1 MPTGM
6 LVMKWDERMGVNIL
20 ASYPEETE
28 IQERTL
34 MQVYSQHEFTGE
46 AGLVVLSAGAVH
58 LASYYTGPETS
69 VYVILLLTAEEDGD
83 AHEEGLVEISRQILT
98 TLEPEPLGKMLPSLF
113 QRLSIYPTLN
123 EEQRLAM
130 LYNSAVKRMILERLR
145 SESLLPKSEITIW
158 LKDQYQEGFV
168 DLDSI
173 MSSLVKNGLVKI
185 SSVQGISSDIVF
197 FNRDLM
203 VLRVPPAAL
212 IKDPAGRH
220 LPESLVDDYKTEVR
234 NFFLNYE
241 VSKEDNI
248 KVIDEVLLDPA
259 VYESVRLMREAIVT
273 RNELEKL
280 RKKGVDNV
288 DRVLKILWQN
298 KMIAVF
304 KDEKDTEYYALLSD
318 FHILKIYPKY
328 NVDTIRE
335 QYRSRTK
342 NPNSLVKALDL
353 MKSEYYSML
362 EEQKSASKA
371 EDAA

>member
-1 MPTGM
+1 
-6 LVMKWDERMGVNIL
+6 MKWDERMGVNIL
-20 ASYPEETE
+20 ATYPEETE

-46 AGLVVLSAGAVH
+46 AGLVVLSAGAIH

-83 AHEEGLVEISRQILT
+83 AYEEGLVEISRQILT
-98 TLEPEPLGKMLPSLF
+98 TLDPEPLKKMLPSLF

-123 EEQRLAM
+123 QEQRLAM
-130 LYNSAVKRMILERLR
+130 LYNSTVKRMIMERLR
-145 SESLLPKSEITIW
+145 SECLLPKSEITIW

-173 MSSLVKNGLVKI
+173 MASLVKNGLVKI

-203 VLRVPPAAL
+203 VMRVPPAEL

-220 LPESLVDDYKTEVR
+220 LPESLVGDYKTEVR

-259 VYESVRLMREAIVT
+259 AYACIRLMRAAIVT

-288 DRVLKILWQN
+288 DRVLKILWEN
-298 KMIAVF
+298 KMISVF
-304 KDEKDTEYYALLSD
+304 KDEKDTEYYALQSD
-318 FHILKIYPKY
+318 FKILKIYPKY
-328 NVDTIRE
+328 NVDTIRA

-342 NPNSLVKALDL
+342 NPNSLVRALDL
-353 MKSEYYSML
+353 MKSEYYAML
-362 EEQKSASKA
+362 EEQKSVSKA
-371 EDAA
+371 EEAA